1 MQPKRADEIALYAAM
16 RYDREPGKQIVLGS
30 TIRGLGV
37 RFGINENRV
46 FRLLEKWEAK
56 GWYEMSSCPPGGW
69 FTPEAPDHL
78 DPEMPR

>member
-16 RYDREPGKQIVLGS
+16 RSHREPGKQTVLGS
-30 TIRGLGV
+30 TIRGLGI

-56 GWYEMSSCPPGGW
+56 GWYEMCSIPPGGW
-69 FTPEAPDHL
+69 FTETAPDHL